1 MKILT
6 GQLRGRVIPIRPGA
20 HLRPTADKAR
30 KAICDMLCGGM
41 EGKNV
46 LDLFS
51 GTGAL
56 GMEALSNG
64 AEKATFVEADKNA
77 LRRIGDNLKKLGLFE
92 RSRLIAGDVLKTIP
106 HLEDYYDFIFSDPPY
121 ERGWTEKTLAAL
133 SAARIWHEDTLVVA
147 ECHEKEKPPDRAGNF
162 KIVKT
167 KVYGDSKVI
176 IYQPVHSS

>member
-6 GQLRGRVIPIRPGA
+6 GRLRGRAFLLRPNP

-64 AEKATFVEADKNA
+64 AERVTFVEADKNQ
-77 LRRIGDNLKKLGLFE
+77 LRRIEENLKILGLFE
-92 RSRLIAGDVLKTIP
+92 KARLIAGDALEVIP
-106 HLEDYYDFIFSDPPY
+106 RLGEYYDFIFSDPPY
-121 ERGWTEKTLAAL
+121 EKGWTEKTLHAL
-133 SAARIWHEDTLVVA
+133 STERVWHEDTLVVT
-147 ECHEKEKPPDRAGNF
+147 ECHKKEKPPDPAGIF
-162 KIVKT
+162 KVVKT
-167 KVYGDSKVI
+167 KIYGDSKI
-176 IYQPVHSS
+176 IFYQPIHQ